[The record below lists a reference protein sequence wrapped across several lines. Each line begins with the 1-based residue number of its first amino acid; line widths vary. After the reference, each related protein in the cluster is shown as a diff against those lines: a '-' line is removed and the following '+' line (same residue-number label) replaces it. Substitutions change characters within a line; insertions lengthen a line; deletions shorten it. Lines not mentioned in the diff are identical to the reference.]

1 MKEFNYVIQDEQGI
15 HARPAGIL
23 VKAANEFQ
31 SDIQVDKDGKKGDL
45 KRIFGVMGLGIK
57 KGDNVQVIIEGPD
70 EEAAAQKIETLF
82 REQLQD

>member
-31 SDIQVDKDGKKGDL
+31 SDIQIDKDGKKGDL

-57 KGDNVQVIIEGPD
+57 KGDNIRVIIEGPD
-70 EEAAAQKIETLF
+70 EETAAQKIETLF
-82 REQLQD
+82 REQL

>member
-1 MKEFNYVIQDEQGI
+1 MKEFNYVSQDEQGI

-82 REQLQD
+82 REQL

>member
-23 VKAANEFQ
+23 VKAADEFQ

-70 EEAAAQKIETLF
+70 EETAAQKIETLF
-82 REQLQD
+82 REQL

>member
-1 MKEFNYVIQDEQGI
+1 MKKFNYVIQDEQGI

-82 REQLQD
+82 REQL

>member
-31 SDIQVDKDGKKGDL
+31 SDIQVDKDGKKGNL

-82 REQLQD
+82 REQL

>member
-57 KGDNVQVIIEGPD
+57 KGDNVRVIIEGPD

-82 REQLQD
+82 REQL

>member
-1 MKEFNYVIQDEQGI
+1 MKEFNYVIQDEHGI

-82 REQLQD
+82 REQL

>member
-15 HARPAGIL
+15 HARPAGVL

-31 SDIQVDKDGKKGDL
+31 SDIQIDTDGKKGDL

-57 KGDNVQVIIEGPD
+57 KGDNIRVIIEGPD
-70 EEAAAQKIETLF
+70 EEMAAQKIETLF
-82 REQLQD
+82 KEQL

>member
-31 SDIQVDKDGKKGDL
+31 SDIQIDKDGKKGDL

-57 KGDNVQVIIEGPD
+57 KGDNIRVIIEGPD
-70 EEAAAQKIETLF
+70 EEMAAQKIETLF
-82 REQLQD
+82 KEQL

>member
-82 REQLQD
+82 REQL

>member
-31 SDIQVDKDGKKGDL
+31 SDIQIDKDGKKGDL

-57 KGDNVQVIIEGPD
+57 KGDNIRVNIEGPD
-70 EEAAAQKIETLF
+70 EEMAAQKIETLF
-82 REQLQD
+82 KEQL

>member
-45 KRIFGVMGLGIK
+45 KRIFGVMGVGIK

-82 REQLQD
+82 REQL

>member
-31 SDIQVDKDGKKGDL
+31 SDIQIDKDGKKGDL

-82 REQLQD
+82 REQL

>member
-57 KGDNVQVIIEGPD
+57 KGDNIRVIIEGPD

-82 REQLQD
+82 REQL

>member
-15 HARPAGIL
+15 HARPAGVL

-57 KGDNVQVIIEGPD
+57 KGDNIRVIIEGPD
-70 EEAAAQKIETLF
+70 EEMAAQKIETLF
-82 REQLQD
+82 KEQL

>member
-31 SDIQVDKDGKKGDL
+31 SDIQIDKGGKKGDL
-45 KRIFGVMGLGIK
+45 KRIFGVMGLGVK
-57 KGDNVQVIIEGPD
+57 KGDNIRVIIEGPD

-82 REQLQD
+82 KEQL

>member
-15 HARPAGIL
+15 HARPAGVL

-31 SDIQVDKDGKKGDL
+31 SDIQIDKDGKKGDL

-57 KGDNVQVIIEGPD
+57 KGDNVRVIIEGPD

-82 REQLQD
+82 REQL

>member
-15 HARPAGIL
+15 HARPAGVL

-31 SDIQVDKDGKKGDL
+31 SDIQIDKDGKKGDL

-82 REQLQD
+82 REQL

>member
-57 KGDNVQVIIEGPD
+57 KGDNVQVIIKGPD

-82 REQLQD
+82 REQL

>member
-15 HARPAGIL
+15 HDRPAGIL

-82 REQLQD
+82 REQL

>member
-31 SDIQVDKDGKKGDL
+31 SDIQVDKDGKKGNL

-57 KGDNVQVIIEGPD
+57 KGDNVRVIIEGPD

-82 REQLQD
+82 REQL

>member
-31 SDIQVDKDGKKGDL
+31 SDIQIDKDGKKGDL

-57 KGDNVQVIIEGPD
+57 KGDNIRVTIEGPD
-70 EEAAAQKIETLF
+70 EEMAAQKIETLF
-82 REQLQD
+82 KEQL

>member
-70 EEAAAQKIETLF
+70 EVAAAQKIETLF
-82 REQLQD
+82 REQL

>member
-15 HARPAGIL
+15 HARPAGVL

-31 SDIQVDKDGKKGDL
+31 SDIQIDKDGKKGDL

-57 KGDNVQVIIEGPD
+57 KGDNIRVIIEGPD
-70 EEAAAQKIETLF
+70 EEMAAQKIETLF
-82 REQLQD
+82 KI

>member
-15 HARPAGIL
+15 HARPAGVL

-57 KGDNVQVIIEGPD
+57 KGDNVRVIIEGPD

-82 REQLQD
+82 REQL

>member
-15 HARPAGIL
+15 HARPAGVL

-31 SDIQVDKDGKKGDL
+31 SDIQIDKDGKKGDL

-57 KGDNVQVIIEGPD
+57 KGDNVRVIIEGPD
-70 EEAAAQKIETLF
+70 EQAAAQKIETLF
-82 REQLQD
+82 REQL

>member
-31 SDIQVDKDGKKGDL
+31 SDIQVDKIG
-45 KRIFGVMGLGIK
+45 RAHV
-57 KGDNVQVIIEGPD
+57 
-70 EEAAAQKIETLF
+70 
-82 REQLQD
+82 

>member
-57 KGDNVQVIIEGPD
+57 KGDNVRVIIEGPD
-70 EEAAAQKIETLF
+70 EEMAAQKIETLF
-82 REQLQD
+82 KEQL

>member
-57 KGDNVQVIIEGPD
+57 KGDNVRVIIEGPE

-82 REQLQD
+82 REQL

>member
-31 SDIQVDKDGKKGDL
+31 SDMQIDKDGKKGDL

-57 KGDNVQVIIEGPD
+57 KGDNIRVTIEGPD
-70 EEAAAQKIETLF
+70 EEMAAQKIETLF
-82 REQLQD
+82 KEQL

>member
-15 HARPAGIL
+15 HARPAGVL

-31 SDIQVDKDGKKGDL
+31 SDIQIDKDGKKGDL

-57 KGDNVQVIIEGPD
+57 KGDNIRVIIEGPD
-70 EEAAAQKIETLF
+70 EEMAAQKIETLF
-82 REQLQD
+82 KEQL

>member
-57 KGDNVQVIIEGPD
+57 KGDNVRVIIEGPD
-70 EEAAAQKIETLF
+70 EEEAAQKIETLF
-82 REQLQD
+82 REQL

>member
-23 VKAANEFQ
+23 VKASNEFQ

-82 REQLQD
+82 REQL

>member
-45 KRIFGVMGLGIK
+45 NRIFGVMGLGIK

-82 REQLQD
+82 REQL

>member
-15 HARPAGIL
+15 HARPAGVL

-31 SDIQVDKDGKKGDL
+31 SDIQIDKDGKKGDL

-70 EEAAAQKIETLF
+70 EETAAQKIETLF
-82 REQLQD
+82 REQL